1 MPKIQTAE
9 QVKRFQERCKSALD
23 EFPLVV
29 SLCYGTACCA
39 IGAKELSEAFEKAL
53 GGDKSVKFIKSGCH
67 GFCEVGPLVVVR
79 PLDVVY
85 QRVKPGDVPEIV
97 ERSLKGGE
105 IIDRLLYRPNGNGNA
120 FAKEDEIPFYAK
132 QSKVVLALNSYI
144 DPYSID
150 DYMAHSGYSALSR
163 ALLEMTPDAVLKEI
177 SDAKLRGRG
186 GGGFDAGR
194 KWNSCRNAPGERRH
208 IICNADE
215 GDPGAFMD
223 ESILE
228 GNPHS
233 VIEGMVIGAWA
244 IGGTDGFIYIRNEY
258 PRALKAFS
266 NALKQ
271 AREYGFL
278 GKNIL
283 GSDLDFDIKISRG
296 GGAFVCGE
304 SSALFRSLEGK
315 VGEPRA
321 KYVHSVERGYHD
333 EPTNLN
339 NVETWANVPHII
351 NKGAEWFRSIGTKDS
366 PGTKVF
372 SLVGKVENTGLIE
385 VPMGITLKEII
396 FDIGGGI
403 KGGKDFKAV
412 QTGGPSG
419 GCLPASSLNL
429 PVDFDVLTEAGS
441 MMGSGGMIVMDE
453 DNCVVDVAKYFTD
466 FLIEESCGKCL
477 PCREGLLHVSRILH
491 RITKGKGEASDI
503 ERLAKFGDA
512 INTAALCGLGVSA
525 PNPVLSSIRYFEDEY
540 LAHINERRCPGR
552 VCQALISYHVDP
564 TQCTG
569 CGACENVCPVKAIH
583 PVPDEERKDGPL
595 RVINVDEC
603 DKCSACKEVC
613 PEEAIVLESPA
624 VTAEHYRMNLTE
636 KR

>member
-1 MPKIQTAE
+1 MPKIETAE
-9 QVKRFQERCKSALD
+9 QVKRFQEHCKSALD
-23 EFPLVV
+23 RFPIVV
-29 SLCYGTACCA
+29 SLCNGTACCA
-39 IGAKELSEAFEKAL
+39 MGAKELAAAFEKELA
-53 GGDKSVKFIKSGCH
+53 GDESVKFIKSGCH

-85 QRVKPGDVPEIV
+85 QRVKPDDVPEIV
-97 ERSLKGGE
+97 DRSLRHNE
-105 IIDRLLYRPNGNGNA
+105 VIDRLLYRFGDGGKV
-120 FAKEDEIPFYAK
+120 FAKEGEIPFYSN
-132 QSKVVLALNSYI
+132 QSKVVLALNSLI

-150 DYMAHSGYSALSR
+150 DYLAYGGYSALAR
-163 ALLEMTPDAVLKEI
+163 ALEMTPDAVLKEI
-177 SDAKLRGRG
+177 TDANLRGRG

-194 KWNSCRNAPGERRH
+194 KWNSCRTAAGERRH
-208 IICNADE
+208 IVCNADE

-244 IGGTDGFIYIRNEY
+244 IGGDDGFIYIRNEY
-258 PRALKAFS
+258 PRALKAFG

-278 GKNIL
+278 GENIL
-283 GSDLDFDIKISRG
+283 SSGLDFDIKVSRG

-304 SSALFRSLEGK
+304 SSALFRSLEGE

-321 KYVHSVERGYHD
+321 KYVHSVERGYRD

-351 NKGAEWFRSIGTKDS
+351 NRGAEWFRSTGTKDS

-385 VPMGITLKEII
+385 VPMGITLREII

-403 KGGKDFKAV
+403 KGGKNFKAV

-419 GCLPASSLNL
+419 GCLPASSLDL
-429 PVDFDVLTEAGS
+429 PVDFDVLTRAGS

-453 DNCVVDVAKYFTD
+453 ETCVVDVAKYFTD

-477 PCREGLLHVSRILH
+477 PCREGLMHMSGILH
-491 RITKGKGEASDI
+491 RITEGKGKPEDLR
-503 ERLAKFGDA
+503 RLVKLGDA
-512 INTAALCGLGVSA
+512 VAAASLCGLGVSA

-540 LAHINERRCPGR
+540 LAHINEHRCPGS
-552 VCQALISYHVDP
+552 VCSALISYHIDP
-564 TQCTG
+564 AMCTG
-569 CGACENVCPVKAIH
+569 CGTCEKVCPVDAIK
-583 PVPDEERKDGPL
+583 PVPDEERKDGLL
-595 RVINVDEC
+595 REIDADVCE
-603 DKCSACKEVC
+603 KCSACKEVC
-613 PEEAIVLESPA
+613 PEEAIVVESPA
-624 VTAEHYRMNLTE
+624 VTTEHYRENVTE
-636 KR
+636 MR